1 MELYPFSTYLLV
13 FVAATVM
20 LCALAVWAIKWR
32 RSPLFRR
39 KSLWKAVDYCWIAL
53 AVVSL
58 LILVNSL
65 VTKNYE
71 LRVAEL
77 NSDIEAIKGLQTYKH
92 SELMKSQLCSENE
105 NEIDV
110 EILFPSKKR
119 FQVCPWLHFTK
130 QALLLTWA
138 SLLSDKSKEARVLL
152 DDQLRFI
159 YLLAELHP
167 LATNP
172 PEGILALVDGDI
184 PGHFQGDRIHRLL
197 DHAHCDEISIE
208 KPSQAGV
215 GRQFYYYT
223 LGYCTL
229 ATRIFHQKLAAE
241 NLGSAREWPWLFQV
255 GWPFMLAFGLAIRV
269 TRTTAEAL
277 IDYMDGK

>member
-119 FQVCPWLHFTK
+119 FQVCPWLSFH
-130 QALLLTWA
+130 
-138 SLLSDKSKEARVLL
+138 
-152 DDQLRFI
+152 
-159 YLLAELHP
+159 
-167 LATNP
+167 
-172 PEGILALVDGDI
+172 
-184 PGHFQGDRIHRLL
+184 
-197 DHAHCDEISIE
+197 
-208 KPSQAGV
+208 QAGSFADMGFAV
-215 GRQFYYYT
+215 
-223 LGYCTL
+223 
-229 ATRIFHQKLAAE
+229 E
-241 NLGSAREWPWLFQV
+241 
-255 GWPFMLAFGLAIRV
+255 
-269 TRTTAEAL
+269 
-277 IDYMDGK
+277 